1 MKITIVGAGISGL
14 CCAIFLKEAGFDP
27 VIIERNSELRS
38 FGAGLQLGP
47 NATAIL
53 DRYGFKQTLA
63 ELASFPDSINFHDL
77 RIGKRLLKISTNNYE
92 KTYGS
97 KYCYLMRED
106 LIKMLYN
113 KCQQLGVDIK
123 FNYELQSIDLNEKG
137 YLLKTNQGKLET
149 QKLIGADGV
158 HSIARKSLT
167 NQHIRFVKKVAWRG
181 TAPLDRVDDI
191 FFADVNVWLGRK
203 MHAVF
208 YQIPKQNLLN
218 FIIVTSH
225 TSSEAFKSTY
235 SNSYEVDQLLESFNL
250 YPKIQQALKVSRNLY
265 KWKIETLPNTYQF
278 SSKDFAL
285 IGDAAHPI
293 LPFMAQ
299 GASLGIEDAYL
310 LALNLGKG
318 AEDFS
323 NFYKQRQTKVKR
335 VSYYS
340 KTSGQIYHLP
350 FVFRYLALKLNAFMP
365 FFLSRRL
372 AYTFRNIL
380 EDE

>member
-1 MKITIVGAGISGL
+1 LRITIVGAGISGL
-14 CCAIFLKEAGFDP
+14 SCAIFLKDAGFDP
-27 VIIERNSELRS
+27 IVLEKDSELRS

-53 DRYGFKQTLA
+53 NRYGFKPTLA
-63 ELASFPDSINFHDL
+63 ELASFPDAINFHDL
-77 RIGKRLLKISTNNYE
+77 RISKRLLKITTINYE
-92 KTYGS
+92 KAYGS

-106 LIKMLYN
+106 LIQMLYS
-113 KCQQLGVDIK
+113 KCKQLGIDIR
-123 FNYELQSIDLNEKG
+123 FNCELQSIDLNEKG
-137 YLLKTNQGKLET
+137 YLLKTNQGELET
-149 QKLIGADGV
+149 QKLIGADGI
-158 HSIARKSLT
+158 HSITRNFLT
-167 NQHIRFVKKVAWRG
+167 SQDVHFVKKVAWRG
-181 TAPLDRVDDI
+181 TAPLDKVDNI
-191 FFADVNVWLGRK
+191 FFEDVNVWLGRK

-208 YQIPKQNLLN
+208 YQIPKHNLLN
-218 FIIVTSH
+218 FIIVTSPF
-225 TSSEAFKSTY
+225 SPDEFKSTY
-235 SNSYEVDQLLESFNL
+235 CNAYEADQLLESFNL
-250 YPKIQQALKVSRNLY
+250 YPKIQEALKASRNLY
-265 KWKIETLPNTYQF
+265 KWKIKTLPNNFQF

-299 GASLGIEDAYL
+299 GASLGIEDAYQ

-318 AEDFS
+318 VNDLS
-323 NFYKQRQTKVKR
+323 IFYKQRLTKVKR

-350 FVFRYLALKLNAFMP
+350 FVFRFLALKLNAFMP